1 MSRRMGW
8 LGLVLLGLV
17 LAAAVRFSS
26 TAQAQQSVTPS
37 FTTSRFALLSG
48 PISVRPELKNGDT
61 KTENTVFKVD
71 TYSGSVWMLDVS
83 VSADGGRTAVWV
95 PVGNK

>member
-8 LGLVLLGLV
+8 LGLVLLGLG

-26 TAQAQQSVTPS
+26 TAQAQQNATPS

-48 PISVRPELKNGDT
+48 SVTVRPELKNGDA
-61 KTENTVFKVD
+61 KTENAVFKVD

-83 VSADGGRTAVWV
+83 VNADGGRTAAWV